1 MAKMQEFDRRWIFLV
16 VAIALVVTVYW
27 SEDIEQPITPSPS
40 VKSVYQKIED
50 MPEGSAIFIAT
61 DFDPQSRAELVPI
74 TKAVLHHCFQ
84 EDLKVLGMTFWPQG
98 GPLGNRL
105 FRSVAEQYNK
115 ESGEDYVYFG
125 FKPGATA
132 QVITNMG
139 EDLTSAFP
147 QDANNQPTANM
158 PILQD
163 IENLRDIDY
172 MLDMAA
178 GETAEPWIIYGADK
192 YGFPM
197 AVGCTAVVAP
207 NLYVFMNTG
216 QLNGIIAG
224 LRGAADYEEL
234 LGQPAKGVQGMP
246 AQSTVHGIIILFVII
261 GNAVYFL
268 RRPGREGGRP

>member
-1 MAKMQEFDRRWIFLV
+1 MPKLQEFDRRWIFLL
-16 VAIALVVTVYW
+16 VAVALAVTVYW

-40 VKSVYQKIED
+40 VEAVYRKIENL
-50 MPEGSAIFIAT
+50 PEGSAVFIAT

-74 TKAVLHHCFQ
+74 TRAVLNHCFQ
-84 EDLKVLGMTFWPQG
+84 QDLKVLGMTFWPQG

-105 FRSVAEQYNK
+105 FRSVAAKYDKQ
-115 ESGEDYVYFG
+115 SGEDFVYFG
-125 FKPGATA
+125 YKPGAMA

-163 IENLRDIDY
+163 IENLRDVDY

-178 GETAEPWIIYGADK
+178 GETAEPWIVYGADK

-197 AVGCTAVVAP
+197 AAGCTAVVAP

-224 LRGAADYEEL
+224 LRGAADYEVL
-234 LGQPAKGVQGMP
+234 LGQPARGVQGMP
-246 AQSTVHGIIILFVII
+246 AQSTVHGIIILFVIM
-261 GNAVYFL
+261 GNAIYFWRRTRRGG
-268 RRPGREGGRP
+268 RRP